1 MKKILLFAIAAMV
14 FSVSYAQDDFGKR
27 TMEER
32 KASIKDRMET
42 LKMEVK
48 AVDKKLMKMAKKE
61 AKNYSKEGWMPATGT
76 LPLEMQLYKLYVKEY
91 TMNGSLPKYII
102 GRNQATGSSMSGA
115 KWQAQ
120 TLARVDIAEQLGVE
134 IAALVED
141 AVANKVLSDGDAASI
156 TTAMMESEEKFSHTL
171 KRTENAV
178 QMYRK
183 LSNGNYQFSMTVT
196 YDGSVAKDDLL
207 KIFEEKSADMK
218 AKLQKLFEGQ

>member
-14 FSVSYAQDDFGKR
+14 FSVSYAQDDFGQR
-27 TMEER
+27 TLEQR
-32 KASIKDRMET
+32 KQAVKERMEL
-42 LKMEVK
+42 LKLDVK
-48 AVDKKLMKMAKKE
+48 AVDKTLMKEAKKE
-61 AKNYSKEGWMPATGT
+61 AKRLTKEGWMPATGT

-91 TMNGSLPKYII
+91 TMDGSWPKYLI
-102 GRNQATGSSMSGA
+102 GRDQATGSSMSGA
-115 KWQAQ
+115 KLQAETQ
-120 TLARVDIAEQLGVE
+120 ARVDIARQIGVE
-134 IAALVED
+134 
-141 AVANKVLSDGDAASI
+141 VAGLIEHSKGNKDISDDDAASI
-156 TTAMMESEEKFSHTL
+156 NSTMMESQEKFNHTL

-218 AKLQKLFEGQ
+218 AKLQKLLEGQ

>member
-42 LKMEVK
+42 LKMEVN
-48 AVDKKLMKMAKKE
+48 AVDKKLMKMAKKQ
-61 AKNYSKEGWMPATGT
+61 AKNYSKKGWEPATGA
-76 LPLEMQLYKLYVKEY
+76 LPLEIQLYKLYVKEY
-91 TMNGSLPKYII
+91 TMDGSWPKYLI
-102 GRNQATGSSMSGA
+102 GRDQATGSSMGGA
-115 KWQAQ
+115 KLQAETQ
-120 TLARVDIAEQLGVE
+120 ARVDIARQIGVE
-134 IAALVED
+134 
-141 AVANKVLSDGDAASI
+141 VAGLIEKSKGNKEISDDDAASI
-156 TTAMMESEEKFSHTL
+156 TSTMMESQEKFNHTL

-218 AKLQKLFEGQ
+218 SKLQKLFDAL